1 MRVYTLARRG
11 LNING
16 EIEMI
21 YKTNISLEEVD
32 GVEISELEKMARAD
46 LTSPIQLN
54 KFTYLMI
61 VTDSKDET
69 LSVVLRE
76 NHKEL
81 CRILKTVIEVPE

>member
-1 MRVYTLARRG
+1 MRVYTLVRRG

-16 EIEMI
+16 EVEMI

-46 LTSPIQLN
+46 LTSPIQLS

-69 LSVVLRE
+69 ISVALRE
-76 NHKEL
+76 NHNEL
-81 CRILKTVIEVPE
+81 CRIFKTVIEVLE